1 MSRTKNIIPEFT
13 KPEIDYII
21 ENANF
26 TEQELQFFSLRNKE
40 CSYEYCAEKMN
51 VGTTT
56 VKKIAK
62 KTMNKIMKVIARMDI

>member
-26 TEQELQFFSLRNKE
+26 TEQELQFFNLRNKE
-40 CSYEYCAEKMN
+40 CSYEYCAEEMN

-62 KTMNKIMKVIARMDI
+62 KTMNKIMRVIARMDI